1 MSYGGFKDLN
11 RRAAADKVLLRDK
24 AFNIAK
30 NPKYDG
36 YKGALASM
44 VYNCFSKKKL
54 QVESPRLQINLQLK
68 MRICLI
74 KIS

>member
-36 YKGALASM
+36 YKFEHASM
-44 VYNCFSKKKL
+44 VYKSFDKNTSGGTVKNYKVVLVVGC
-54 QVESPRLQINLQLK
+54 
-68 MRICLI
+68 
-74 KIS
+74 